1 MSGIME
7 DMEPTQNGTA
17 LEPAGEKEQSAPSV
31 RAHVNKIIKTIQS
44 DRQFHD
50 KAFKR
55 MRKSMFMAFNGY
67 DEATWS
73 DDRYKANF
81 AGRHVKQKTD
91 ALYAKNP
98 KATATRKRRL
108 DFTIWDE
115 NPASLQM
122 AFQITA
128 QAQLAMQQAQVMSSQ
143 NIDPITGMAV
153 PIDPVLPPGF
163 QEAQA
168 LIADFQQGTAYQQMV
183 DKIGKTLE
191 ILFENALHDQEPLD
205 FKAAAKALVRRAC
218 TCGVGYIELGFVREY
233 GPRPDLDAQLADAKV
248 RLDHLRRLTQDVL
261 AGEIDE
267 DAAEIAELEA
277 SMQALVNEPEI
288 VLREGLVFDFP
299 QATRVIPD
307 QLTRQLTGFVGAQH
321 LTIEYLF
328 TCDQVREMFPD
339 ADLQKGGYKGYTS
352 DGKLE
357 GGPDQGEIPFDEE
370 EGTASPRDSHD
381 KGLVCVWKHYDKPS
395 GLVYYVAD
403 GHPEFLRPPAPP
415 DVFVEKFWPVFALT
429 FNAVESETQLF
440 PKSDVELL
448 WDQQMEHNRS
458 RQGMREH
465 RQAARPRW
473 VTSAGL
479 IDEKFRDAL
488 KAAVPFDVI
497 EANKDGQTKLA
508 DIMEVVPIPGVDPNL
523 YETGQFFNDMEIA
536 VGTQEAQMGAVSKAT
551 ATETAIAANSSMAS
565 DSSSKDDLDSL
576 LSTVARAGSQILFR
590 EMSEQKVKEIVG
602 PGALWPQQTLAQ
614 IANEVYLE
622 VEAGSTGRPNQAVEI
637 ENFAKIMPLII
648 QIPGAN
654 HIELLK
660 EGIKRLDDK
669 LDVNRFIM
677 PSAPSIVTQNQQTQP
692 GTGDPASDPNAQGAE
707 GGNNAPTQPEQE
719 SPGSG
724 PAFGSNQVDRP
735 AV

>member
-1 MSGIME
+1 MSGIVE
-7 DMEPTQNGTA
+7 DMEPTENGTA
-17 LEPAGEKEQSAPSV
+17 LEVAGDKPEPAPSE
-31 RAHVNKIIKTIQS
+31 RAHVNQILKTIRS
-44 DRQFHD
+44 DRTFHD
-50 KAFKR
+50 PAFKR

-67 DEATWS
+67 DGDVW
-73 DDRYKANF
+73 DDTKYTANF

-98 KATATRKRRL
+98 KATATRKKRL

-115 NPASLQM
+115 NPTSLQM

-128 QAQLAMQQAQVMSSQ
+128 EAQVAIQQAQAVSAQ

-153 PIDPVLPPGF
+153 PVDPVLPPGF
-163 QEAQA
+163 EQAQA

-191 ILFENALHDQEPLD
+191 ILFENALRDQEPLD

-218 TCGVGYIELGFVREY
+218 TCGVGYVELGFVREY
-233 GPRPDLDAQLADAKV
+233 GPRPDIDSQLADAKV
-248 RLDHLRRLTQDVL
+248 RLDHLRRLTQDAL
-261 AGEIDE
+261 AGEIDQ
-267 DAAEIAELEA
+267 DAAEIDELEKA
-277 SMQALVNEPEI
+277 TLALVNEPEI
-288 VLREGLVFDFP
+288 VLREGLIFDFP

-307 QLTRQLTGFVGAQH
+307 QLTRQLVGFVGAQH

-339 ADLQKGGYKGYTS
+339 ADLQKGGYRGYST
-352 DGKLE
+352 DGKSLE
-357 GGPDQGEIPFDEE
+357 GPSQASLNFDDED
-370 EGTASPRDSHD
+370 ADAPRDAND
-381 KGLVCVWKHYDKPS
+381 KGLVCVWKYYDKPS

-403 GHPEFLRPPAPP
+403 GHANFLRPPAPP

-448 WDQQMEHNRS
+448 WNQQMEHNRS

-473 VTSAGL
+473 VTSKGL
-479 IDEKFRDAL
+479 IDDEFKASL
-488 KAAVPFDVI
+488 KTANAFDVL
-497 EANKDGQTKLA
+497 EANKDPQTKIEQML
-508 DIMEVVPIPGVDPNL
+508 EVMPVPGVDPNL
-523 YETGQFFNDMEIA
+523 YEPGPYFSDMEIT

-551 ATETAIAANSSMAS
+551 ATETAIAANSSLAS
-565 DSSSKDDLDSL
+565 DSSSKDDLDSF
-576 LSTVARAGSQILFR
+576 LSQVARAGSQILFR

-637 ENFAKIMPLII
+637 ENFTKIAPLLI
-648 QIPGAN
+648 QIPDIDSVA
-654 HIELLK
+654 LAK
-660 EGIKRLDDK
+660 EGVRRLDDK
-669 LDVNRFIM
+669 LDVNKFIKVG
-677 PSAPSIVTQNQQTQP
+677 APSIVTQNQQTQP
-692 GTGDPASDPNAQGAE
+692 GTGDPSTDPNAQGGA
-707 GGNNAPTQPEQE
+707 GANNAPTQPEQE
-719 SPGSG
+719 SPGSTA
-724 PAFGSNQVDRP
+724 PFGSNQVERP